1 MEHELLL
8 GADVGGT
15 STRMLIADTDA
26 RILGGARGGAGNPK
40 SVGPSAAADQI
51 SSVFAECLARCSP
64 PVRRSQL
71 GAVTLGLAGLT
82 GLDDVASF
90 VGRALPGLDP
100 DLVRVL
106 PDFVVAFASGTADQS
121 GFVVLSGTGA
131 GAMRIEDGEVTGR
144 RDAWGWLL
152 GDAGSGYW
160 LGREAVRATLT
171 ELECGQSPGPL
182 SRAVLSRTGS
192 SDFDSLLAA
201 AYARPPLWLAELAPT
216 ITQNVTLDPVAARI
230 SEQAASLLLDALLS
244 LGPEP
249 GRVVVTTGS
258 VLSPDSPV
266 RTSLARAIGRQ
277 LDNPVRSAK
286 DGLGGALWMAL
297 CELAQTEGRGE
308 RAEDFHARLLTA
320 VRAAT
325 PA

>member
-1 MEHELLL
+1 MERELVL

-15 STRMLIADTDA
+15 STRMLIADPDA

-40 SVGPSAAADQI
+40 SVGPAAAANQI
-51 SSVFAECLARCSP
+51 SAVFAECLAGCPP

-82 GLDDVASF
+82 GIDDIAAF
-90 VGRALPGLDP
+90 VGRALPGIDP
-100 DLVRVL
+100 EVVRVL
-106 PDFVVAFASGTADQS
+106 PDFAVAFASGTADPS

-131 GAMRIEDGEVTGR
+131 GAMRIEDGAVSGR

-160 LGREAVRATLT
+160 LGREAVRATLA
-171 ELECGQSPGPL
+171 ELERGESPGPL
-182 SRAVLSRTGS
+182 SRAVLNRTDS

-201 AYARPPLWLAELAPT
+201 AYAHPPLWLAELAPM
-216 ITQNVTLDPVAARI
+216 ITQHVDLDPIAARI
-230 SEQAASLLLDALLS
+230 SEQAATLLLEALLS
-244 LGPEP
+244 LAPQP
-249 GRVVVTTGS
+249 GHVVVTTGS
-258 VLSPDSPV
+258 VLGPDSPV
-266 RTSLARAIGRQ
+266 RASLARAIGRH
-277 LDNPVRSAK
+277 LDNPVRSAN
-286 DGLGGALWMAL
+286 DGLAGALWIAL
-297 CELAQTEGRGE
+297 SALAPTASRRE

>member
-1 MEHELLL
+1 MERVLVL

-40 SVGPSAAADQI
+40 AVGPSAAANQI
-51 SSVFAECLARCSP
+51 SSVFAECLADCSP

-82 GLDDVASF
+82 GIDDVASF

-100 DLVRVL
+100 ELVRVL
-106 PDFVVAFASGTADQS
+106 PDFAVAFASGTADLH

-131 GAMRIEDGEVTGR
+131 GAMRIEDGQVSGR

-171 ELECGQSPGPL
+171 ELERGQSLGPL
-182 SRAVLSRTGS
+182 SRAVLSRTES
-192 SDFDSLLAA
+192 SGFDSLLAA
-201 AYARPPLWLAELAPT
+201 AYAQPPLWLAELAPT
-216 ITQNVTLDPVAARI
+216 ITQNVDLDPIAARI
-230 SEQAASLLLDALLS
+230 SEQAATLLMDALLS
-244 LGPEP
+244 LAPEP
-249 GRVVVTTGS
+249 ERVVVTTGS
-258 VLSPDSPV
+258 VLGPDSPV
-266 RTSLARAIGRQ
+266 RASLTRAIGQQ
-277 LDNPVRSAK
+277 LGNPVRSAN
-286 DGLGGALWMAL
+286 DGLAGALWIAL
-297 CELAQTEGRGE
+297 SDLAQTVACAE
-308 RAEDFHARLLTA
+308 RAEDFHARLVSA
-320 VRAAT
+320 VQAAT